1 MVCVFPVLGSGLSSS
16 RRLLRATMISCCF
29 VPEKLPWIAW
39 LMADVGLTVRL
50 YKNMASDVPIEVFPR
65 NGAAAAGAGKRQS
78 RWVESPRLCRASHVD
93 DGTWHLTSHHMIQ
106 SMFLLYLVNSCLATI
121 CFFGSRLSFLYCL
134 HIHHLHI
141 LLIPFLVTH
150 IVVFSNKALVLYL
163 CVPLHPA
170 PALVLLYASS
180 SSLCYYIA
188 STTLTPCLQWSRI
201 M

>member
-78 RWVESPRLCRASHVD
+78 RWVESPRLCSASHVD
-93 DGTWHLTSHHMIQ
+93 DGHLAHDILSHDPIDV
-106 SMFLLYLVNSCLATI
+106 STLPSNSSLATI
-121 CFFGSRLSFLYCL
+121 CFFRSRLSFLYCL

-163 CVPLHPA
+163 GCNP
-170 PALVLLYASS
+170 
-180 SSLCYYIA
+180 SLCYYIA
-188 STTLTPCLQWSRI
+188 STTLTPCLQWSGI
-201 M
+201 I